1 MNTLLR
7 AREITGRPVVTLA
20 GDDIAQVKDVVFDA
34 QDAGV
39 RCFTLSGRDLL
50 SGPLKRILLW
60 KNVYALG
67 PDAVM
72 VRDQSALTEDS
83 AAVADAGAGGGDV
96 LGAQAMSDDGLAL
109 GKISDVIVEIEEGDT
124 ARVVGYEIESAGA
137 LWEPRQHV
145 LLPMPRPAAV
155 SRERVVVPSVALQFT
170 TGDLSGFREAAR
182 GLRARLLED
191 Y

>member
-72 VRDQSALTEDS
+72 VR
-83 AAVADAGAGGGDV
+83 
-96 LGAQAMSDDGLAL
+96 GAQAMSDDGLAL